1 MYIFNR
7 SETKDCDGRRNNHAS
22 KAEESQIRVPGGI
35 PAIVDEE
42 TFRKAQ
48 AKMKSNQRQ
57 SGTYKAKQLYLLS
70 GLIVCGECLL
80 RKEKETLMMGN
91 AKHAGSGKNL
101 HVTYRCGE
109 RHRTHT
115 CSNREIRRE
124 YVEEF
129 VLDQLEKRVFSSAAI
144 PKLAAKL
151 NEYQQKTLVGR
162 ETETEPLT
170 LELADVEKQIANIV
184 QAVAAGFA
192 QASMAVKMAELEE
205 RKAQI
210 EARLQENREK
220 LRREPITE
228 QELRNL
234 LGAFREFVKERNIPE
249 VRKFIGSFIKQ
260 VVVYKDHVVVVFL
273 FAQFAVYANDG
284 LSFVVRASRKK
295 LCGKAGTAA

>member
-1 MYIFNR
+1 M
-7 SETKDCDGRRNNHAS
+7 
-22 KAEESQIRVPGGI
+22 
-35 PAIVDEE
+35 
-42 TFRKAQ
+42 
-48 AKMKSNQRQ
+48 
-57 SGTYKAKQLYLLS
+57 
-70 GLIVCGECLL
+70 
-80 RKEKETLMMGN
+80 
-91 AKHAGSGKNL
+91 
-101 HVTYRCGE
+101 
-109 RHRTHT
+109 
-115 CSNREIRRE
+115 
-124 YVEEF
+124 
-129 VLDQLEKRVFSSAAI
+129 
-144 PKLAAKL
+144 
-151 NEYQQKTLVGR
+151 
-162 ETETEPLT
+162 
-170 LELADVEKQIANIV
+170 EKQIANIV

-234 LGAFREFVKERNIPE
+234 LGAFRQFVKERNIPE

-273 FAQFAVYANDG
+273 FAHFAVYANDG